1 MSKEIRAEP
10 LREAAVAVAMGQVIF
25 SASQALVEVTNVL
38 RTWQVKVTGM
48 QKDQNKLTKNG
59 KGSMAVEATF
69 F

>member
-1 MSKEIRAEP
+1 M
-10 LREAAVAVAMGQVIF
+10 AVAMGQVIF